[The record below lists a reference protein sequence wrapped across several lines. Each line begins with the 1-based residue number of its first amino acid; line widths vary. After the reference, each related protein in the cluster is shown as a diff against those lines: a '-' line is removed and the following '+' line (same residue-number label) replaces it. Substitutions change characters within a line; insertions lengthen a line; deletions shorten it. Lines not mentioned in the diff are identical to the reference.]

1 MTKTAD
7 KTGDSALRA
16 NPTGETSTPQSST
29 IEPLPGPKRLWTALA
44 TRGEQVPKALI
55 AKQRLSDWDETH
67 A

>member
-1 MTKTAD
+1 
-7 KTGDSALRA
+7 L
-16 NPTGETSTPQSST
+16 TPQSSK
-29 IEPLPGPKRLWTALA
+29 IEPLPWPKRLWTALA